1 MTLPRGAI
9 VAGKYRV
16 ERLLGEGGMGTVYV
30 ATNERLQK
38 EVALKVLSPGAAT
51 SPEAAVRLTRE
62 AIAAS
67 RVKHPGIVEIY
78 DADVHEG
85 QPWIAMELL
94 HGETLGQRLE
104 RGALPPVEA
113 LDVALETLAVLEPVH
128 RAGIVHRDLKPD
140 NLFFDRQADGR
151 SVLKVLDFGIAKVVG
166 ADIGSTTRTG
176 MAMGTPF
183 FLAPEQARNAKDVDP
198 RADLYAVGVILY
210 HSLTGALPYEADS
223 FGDLIAQMFSAGPRS
238 LAAVAPSTPPELVA
252 VIDRCLAVDREQRPP
267 SARALADELARLRGR
282 LTGVER
288 SVAPTLPLAP
298 GAAPLAAPDALPYA
312 ATHRMEQ
319 GEPWTEAPSLPT
331 HARWPWMV
339 GGLAVLLVAGAAVT
353 LGALSDDEP
362 RVTEAPPTVAPPE
375 PLAPAPEPA
384 REVVPPPEPVRPPP
398 EPPAPRV
405 PARSDV
411 GGSTVAEPVAPG
423 AVQGSVRAGA
433 LEDESGSGVFDP
445 SLVTRQIQARSR
457 SLQACYERELRQNP
471 TLAGRVLVRFTIQ
484 PSGVVTGATAT
495 QNGTGSPAVA
505 ACVVSMVSAFRFNP
519 GPEGGSVTFTY
530 PFVFGPGR

>member
-1 MTLPRGAI
+1 
-9 VAGKYRV
+9 
-16 ERLLGEGGMGTVYV
+16 VYV

-238 LAAVAPSTPPELVA
+238 LAAVAPSTPPEL
-252 VIDRCLAVDREQRPP
+252 
-267 SARALADELARLRGR
+267 
-282 LTGVER
+282 
-288 SVAPTLPLAP
+288 
-298 GAAPLAAPDALPYA
+298 
-312 ATHRMEQ
+312 
-319 GEPWTEAPSLPT
+319 
-331 HARWPWMV
+331 
-339 GGLAVLLVAGAAVT
+339 
-353 LGALSDDEP
+353 
-362 RVTEAPPTVAPPE
+362 
-375 PLAPAPEPA
+375 
-384 REVVPPPEPVRPPP
+384 
-398 EPPAPRV
+398 
-405 PARSDV
+405 
-411 GGSTVAEPVAPG
+411 
-423 AVQGSVRAGA
+423 
-433 LEDESGSGVFDP
+433 
-445 SLVTRQIQARSR
+445 
-457 SLQACYERELRQNP
+457 
-471 TLAGRVLVRFTIQ
+471 
-484 PSGVVTGATAT
+484 
-495 QNGTGSPAVA
+495 
-505 ACVVSMVSAFRFNP
+505 
-519 GPEGGSVTFTY
+519 
-530 PFVFGPGR
+530 